1 MQSDNKKKD
10 FRIGSKGKQP
20 LNQRP
25 EMQGPT
31 KQEQIRFMSLDR
43 AVQAHSTNREVR
55 IVELAK
61 EIETYLNSPFDGK
74 ADV

>member
-1 MQSDNKKKD
+1 MQSDNNKKD
-10 FRIGSKGKQP
+10 FRIGGKGKQP

-43 AVQAHSTNREVR
+43 AIQLHGQDKEINVLDT
-55 IVELAK
+55 AK
-61 EIETYLNSPFDGK
+61 QIETYLNSPFDGK